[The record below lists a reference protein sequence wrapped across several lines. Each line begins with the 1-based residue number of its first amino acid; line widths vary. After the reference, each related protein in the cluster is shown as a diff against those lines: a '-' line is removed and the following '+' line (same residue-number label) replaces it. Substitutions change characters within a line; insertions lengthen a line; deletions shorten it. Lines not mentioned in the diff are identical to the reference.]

1 MSEGPGNSAPE
12 SAKPGAVPAHP
23 SGLPY
28 RPCAGVMLLNR
39 EGLVFTAK
47 RIDNPA
53 DYWQMPQGGIDP
65 GEDPETA
72 AVRELGEETGVAQHR
87 VEILAESRGWLHY
100 SLPDELVGKMW
111 KGQFCGQSQKWFAM
125 RFLGDDA
132 EIDIDTEHPEFS
144 HWRWAEPRTL
154 PERIVPFKQQLYRD
168 ILDEFSGLLR
178 L

>member
-1 MSEGPGNSAPE
+1 MTEGPDSVQPDA
-12 SAKPGAVPAHP
+12 APAHS

-47 RIDNPA
+47 RLDNPA

-65 GEDPETA
+65 GENPRTA
-72 AVRELGEETGVAQHR
+72 AIRELGEETGVAPHR

-111 KGQFCGQSQKWFAM
+111 KGRFCGQSQKWFAM

-144 HWRWAEPRTL
+144 QWRWAEPRTL

-168 ILDEFSGLLR
+168 VLDEFRGVLGL
-178 L
+178 